1 MNDKLKNAAT
11 AAGGTLLLVHMP
23 PIPLGKNGGCGAR
36 THVEGTNRGTMPC
49 GSLLT
54 QFGNTEPYYCARCD
68 QERKR
73 PKYFVIVDCERVE
86 PLINCANFEDAVERA
101 DLCWPNNHTWV
112 STKDS
117 LRSLRKAL
125 NALDI

>member
-1 MNDKLKNAAT
+1 MYNLWDELRKFSAEK
-11 AAGGTLLLVHMP
+11 GG
-23 PIPLGKNGGCGAR
+23 G
-36 THVEGTNRGTMPC
+36 E
-49 GSLLT
+49 
-54 QFGNTEPYYCARCD
+54 
-68 QERKR
+68 

-86 PLINCANFEDAVERA
+86 PLINCANFDDAAERA

>member
-1 MNDKLKNAAT
+1 
-11 AAGGTLLLVHMP
+11 MP

>member
-73 PKYFVIVDCERVE
+73 PKYFVIV
-86 PLINCANFEDAVERA
+86 NF
-101 DLCWPNNHTWV
+101 
-112 STKDS
+112 
-117 LRSLRKAL
+117 
-125 NALDI
+125 